1 LVGCVGGEKMSNT
14 AMTTETKSNRQTF
27 GRGSSS
33 PGAYRLNL
41 SAVKDIAVTLNGQPS
56 TFVEAYCKLRDSKVK
71 EVPTP
76 FPSGEKYITEEEIIE
91 FDCDWPVSA
100 TMRELVGFMRE
111 GIDPHGVI
119 WFYYAHDWSRD
130 ADEIQTFF
138 VVHDGKIIRESC
150 NFGSA
155 EPLVLKRE
163 TDDDPIWR
171 SHEYF
176 NEAFERYWY
185 RRFYTE
191 TLTGQLMVLRPDE
204 PILYHYERPAARDI
218 AQQIR
223 SVTLLKMY
231 RLLWVALPLLV
242 AVAFPLTRPY
252 MAIAAS
258 VLGVELLRLCWITR
272 KLGKP

>member
-1 LVGCVGGEKMSNT
+1 MGKT
-14 AMTTETKSNRQTF
+14 AVTAETKSNTQTF

-76 FPSGEKYITEEEIIE
+76 FPSGGKYITEQGIIQL
-91 FDCDWPVSA
+91 DCDWPVSA
-100 TMRELVGFMRE
+100 TMCKLVGFMRE

-119 WFYYAHDWSRD
+119 WFYYAHDRSRD

-155 EPLVLKRE
+155 EPLVLKRNTE
-163 TDDDPIWR
+163 DEPIWR
-171 SHEYF
+171 SNQYF
-176 NEAFERYWY
+176 DEAFERYWY

-191 TLTGQLMVLRPDE
+191 TVTGQLMVLRPDE
-204 PILYHYERPAARDI
+204 PILYHYERPAVRDLE
-218 AQQIR
+218 QEIR
-223 SVTLLKMY
+223 SVTLLKIY
-231 RLLWVALPLLV
+231 RLLWIGVPLLI
-242 AVAFPLTRPY
+242 AIAFPLIRDY
-252 MAIAAS
+252 MAIAAG
-258 VLGVELLRLCWITR
+258 VLGVELLRLCWMTR
-272 KLGKP
+272 KLGRP